1 MSRSSRRVHVA
12 TDTHQTTLVAET
24 PLLAEEYLLGG
35 MEKEEQDEWPELRHS
50 SFPLCAARGKFLK
63 AVQRRQA
70 SHLLSSNLVCF
81 PTRVV
86 REKIVRECPSN
97 RPGRHYKTEL
107 HAPIPVF
114 PFHISLKAPV
124 VKGFQVKGSG
134 ALSVN
139 RVDCS
144 RTVKLH

>member
-70 SHLLSSNLVCF
+70 SHLLSSDLVCF
-81 PTRVV
+81 PTRIV
-86 REKIVRECPSN
+86 REKIVSM
-97 RPGRHYKTEL
+97 GRDAHRIDPDATTKQNCMPLYQY
-107 HAPIPVF
+107 F
-114 PFHISLKAPV
+114 
-124 VKGFQVKGSG
+124 
-134 ALSVN
+134 LS
-139 RVDCS
+139 
-144 RTVKLH
+144 TYP